1 MQLITCRYTISV
13 KFKPAS
19 YRVDR
24 YTNQKSLRVSINGEQ
39 GFLYLKE
46 DNPEAFIKQI
56 HQHGQRA
63 ISKRLRREIET
74 IWYQKQV
81 KSKS

>member
-1 MQLITCRYTISV
+1 MQLTTCRYTLSV
-13 KFKPAS
+13 NFKPAW
-19 YRVDR
+19 YKVDR
-24 YTNQKSLRVSINGEQ
+24 HNNEKALRISIDKEQ

-63 ISKRLRREIET
+63 IPKRLRREIET
-74 IWYQKQV
+74 RWYQKQV
-81 KSKS
+81 KSQC